1 MAYEFKTLGSVEALT
16 EVPEN
21 AHALV
26 EVDGAIKRVPGGAL
40 GGSAGGGDAW
50 DFMIVDDSTS
60 LGGGIEQADASSF
73 SFAKGDA
80 ESLWTM
86 LKSGQAPKVCFYT
99 LYTPSYG
106 DPMFACSIPTRIV
119 TGTGSECRFVKF
131 DFIEYS
137 DNGYITSVT
146 IPLYIYSD
154 NINFEKRINIGG
166 EPN

>member
-1 MAYEFKTLGSVEALT
+1 MALEFKTLGSVEALT

-40 GGSAGGGDAW
+40 GGSAGGSGDW
-50 DFMIVDDSTS
+50 DFMIVDESTS
-60 LGGGIEQADASSF
+60 LGDGIEQADASSL

-86 LKSGQAPKVCFYT
+86 LKSGQAPKVCFYA

-119 TGTGSECRFVKF
+119 TGFGSGCRFVKF

-137 DNGYITSVT
+137 EYGHIASVT
-146 IPLYIYSD
+146 IGLYIYSD
-154 NINFEKRINIGG
+154 SINFQKRINIGG